1 MILTK
6 EQQEVYDEI
15 INSTDRVIVLL
26 GKAGTGKSTLIS
38 YLAHHYKGSVSLTAT
53 TNKAKNILYDNTGI
67 EVNTIH
73 SFLGYRMVT
82 VGIDK
87 FLSKQSNGYY
97 DDFVVVDEISMLSQE
112 LLNSLLATPT
122 KKILLVGDMAQLPPV
137 GVIKA
142 NLTPYKVLYLTKII
156 RQNDKEVEAYLEH
169 LRKCIDDKLIFKL
182 EENLPSNI
190 HIYTS
195 HKKFCETYLD
205 STNSKRILAYSNRVV
220 DSYNTNLN
228 NGEKFKVGDYV
239 VLDAPLGD
247 FRNGDI
253 VKITDLTEQENRY
266 IMEFNECIKGY
277 VYKSKIYLNQ
287 EIDKDISYYKSI
299 MDNIVNP
306 KLIYAS
312 TIHKAQGDTL
322 DEVFIDHTDI
332 YAQLLRKPTKFNN
345 YNKPILVQ
353 EYLKLLY
360 VAISRM
366 KYKAHIFIGKERIYK
381 YLRG

>member
-1 MILTK
+1 MTLTK

-112 LLNSLLATPT
+112 LLNSLLTTPT

-156 RQNDKEVEAYLEH
+156 RQNDKEVETYLEH

-195 HKKFCETYLD
+195 HKKFCEAYLD
-205 STNSKRILAYSNRVV
+205 STNSKRIFLALLVV
-220 DSYNTNLN
+220 AVKLTL
-228 NGEKFKVGDYV
+228 
-239 VLDAPLGD
+239 PL
-247 FRNGDI
+247 
-253 VKITDLTEQENRY
+253 
-266 IMEFNECIKGY
+266 
-277 VYKSKIYLNQ
+277 
-287 EIDKDISYYKSI
+287 
-299 MDNIVNP
+299 
-306 KLIYAS
+306 
-312 TIHKAQGDTL
+312 
-322 DEVFIDHTDI
+322 
-332 YAQLLRKPTKFNN
+332 
-345 YNKPILVQ
+345 
-353 EYLKLLY
+353 
-360 VAISRM
+360 
-366 KYKAHIFIGKERIYK
+366 
-381 YLRG
+381 